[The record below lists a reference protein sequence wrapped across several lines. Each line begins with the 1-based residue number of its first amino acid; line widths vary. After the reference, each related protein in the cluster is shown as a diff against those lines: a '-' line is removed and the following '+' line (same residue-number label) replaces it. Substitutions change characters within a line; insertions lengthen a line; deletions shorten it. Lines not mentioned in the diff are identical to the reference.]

1 MTSKET
7 KETEEAK
14 ESSDEDI
21 NFGKK
26 NPEINFDYLS
36 SIKNELKNDY
46 YTDINIETKSGIPGI
61 FIAFEKISDYFL
73 IEYNLK
79 KCNEDIKCL
88 KYIEEKDEL
97 INKLKQFIE
106 KETLIPKIFEK
117 DISLIKLLCYDLYL
131 YMVFCYK
138 NKILDETLDKNITDY
153 NCIFSLI
160 KTISEIELSVDEKI
174 KKNSLDIFYSLFYFL
189 ILLQKEIFHL
199 IEIYSYISNKFE
211 ENKYLKQKEFYD
223 LFKKNITE
231 KIKIYTKSDS
241 KELISIFLFN
251 ETIFKIL
258 NDKSIENY
266 SIINLFK
273 NIVPECIRLNENLN
287 LNGKEI
293 YTFIELIKVLELSKT
308 NNNNI
313 INIFKLILE
322 ASNYEISKHINIYLN
337 KQESDQILLLS
348 ENNKNIKNEE
358 ANILYTNLNKI
369 FKYIDQNLPNGK
381 QLDDELDDEDES
393 YKDSDN
399 SEDEYRKD
407 SDNSEDEIK
416 SEKKNNKRFNK
427 ENKYKLI
434 IEIFTQELK
443 KYNNNHYYFII
454 LRNLLLENDGEA
466 FEYSKNIFEIIL
478 NKYLFQ
484 KCPKEKENIDKF
496 FEQISDENNP
506 FIKNYFYITK
516 NRKLKVF
523 LEEIILQIFG
533 FYLNG
538 YFMKYTDKINGTI
551 SYKNLDKTIE
561 FLKESINFLE
571 KTEGHDNFEKKILA
585 SLFCC
590 NFIQIYFY
598 HLVKYIYENKDI
610 NIDQLYD
617 YSNIIQIIDGE
628 GDKQTTPFR
637 YSIKIL
643 FMRLLYYNFG
653 KRNNTTFENFKNF
666 DFNGRKITFRDQFK
680 DEKKFEDSNPKLI
693 NYSKIFLEDY
703 NLDKTFK
710 YIYGK
715 KNKNREK
722 NLSKI
727 YYNLSYHSIS
737 FISDTSYKANIITEE
752 EKKNIN
758 ENIELVLKKDEEI
771 YNYHYS
777 KLSYYYLSIMTEKL
791 LKIFEKEKNNS
802 TFSDEKTK
810 EKILGI
816 LMYSFRISFISL
828 ITEKNEYF
836 YENILLLK
844 NNELLNFLQNNF
856 VPGFDTNL
864 TNVSL
869 SENDFDQNM
878 NSNKK
883 ISYLIL
889 RFIFYS
895 HLFYSYSQENFSEEN
910 TKKFTINKSKTCL
923 ETLIKIWDVLE
934 KELDNININ
943 KAEIFLNLVSKYL
956 PEYLKLYLIKD
967 CTDNDK
973 KNEFENKFYNFIQ
986 KCIMNY
992 PEYQKYYIDYSM
1004 RYIIQEYNYPLRY
1017 NEDIYPFMKYFV
1029 VNGKPNIIDIKN
1041 KISNKNFLLNAI
1053 YNNDDYDFDYL
1064 ANFGN
1069 YNIIVNNIIKFLS
1082 YYSHYE
1088 NISSKKINEIK
1099 YLKDKIPLLFDLI
1112 SKNSDDYN
1120 LNQIMNANIG
1130 GLNNIMKKHYEKYIQ
1145 FQNQILSIGIRYNY
1159 CFKRTYRKMN
1169 IQECLYDENI
1179 NFNLSSFSKHTF
1191 FNSIYSKFIT
1201 RNSFDKNKK
1210 VKYFDYQGFDIDINH
1225 LEEELFS
1232 ILFYRKN
1239 IFSFNPFNPII
1250 FRYDG
1255 LNKNKDNNIDNT
1267 NVIKDFLE
1275 KYISEKIGN
1284 NLLEQFNGIIGRS
1297 DKDKYLDYYN
1307 KITIKKTK
1315 EMKKNYYINNINIKE
1330 KENSKKIIEEKIE
1343 KIKKLRENDEELNKK
1358 IDELNNNLNTSNNN
1372 LEELKKKEQNEE
1384 ITKQIK
1390 EEEDKINNLNKEIE
1404 NKNKEKDEN
1413 KKLLD
1418 ENTKKEEEFSKEER
1432 DISSELNKLYDK
1444 KKLNE
1449 LLYNKLNLS
1458 FKQLMNTYEK
1468 DYVLSEKIVKILLD
1482 IAFSIQSLFKYL
1494 LKYNLSQD
1502 IPLFFIYE
1510 NLPENLFNSKYIK
1523 NIFIQ
1528 VPNLCIKHLYS
1539 LYEYLEVILFPFF
1552 LNQIN
1557 ECCDSMISLY
1567 TIEHLNM
1574 IFNENE
1580 FKEKIHI
1587 KKNELIE
1594 ALRKFMCRYLVSSKK
1609 SSEVIDKN
1617 DNLLLLLINK
1627 ELWDYIST
1635 NDDKFTKIKDS
1646 LKNINNLLVEP
1657 ILVKNT
1663 LNLFDILLG
1672 LNSPDNN
1679 QRSNQYLNNFSNIN
1693 KNVIDDN
1700 IMKKTFE
1707 IITEKKEFSKNIE
1720 SVIDFIQNPERII
1733 EFKELV
1739 QIRLNDSDG
1748 CLYSLCK
1755 FEDDKIITV
1764 HRGNN
1769 MNVFKYDKKT
1779 FRKNHSFDKIEI
1791 KGLNDKDIQD
1801 SNKVNCIKTLKD
1813 NSIILCCCTPKI
1825 IRLTIIKNEAKVIET
1840 LDGSS
1845 YNCQQFYN
1853 VIEFDYNKLITSTNT
1868 NIIIWEKKSDN
1879 KYSYKQILST
1889 GSDTN
1894 LVFIN
1899 SNIFAAHVRDNTIR
1913 FYDKNFNETGSR
1925 VSNVTSRIEPLMMTM
1940 LNDEVL
1946 GVCGSG
1952 NYTIYLININTRK
1965 IIKEV
1970 KFEKYSSDYI
1980 SISTLLD
1987 SSIVI
1992 NNNNLECFHVK
2003 LIKEENN
2010 YDLKII
2016 SHLGNLCAET
2026 YTFEYLFDEIFLHS
2040 CVNGHFYAY
2049 LNPNIDKFID
2059 EKNNSKQEE
2068 GIIVDEDIIKEIEEE
2083 KKREKEKEI
2092 EREREEKENP
2102 KIIIE
2107 NFDSLVPEKILKNHY
2122 RAVTNILIL
2131 KDGRLASSSDDQNII
2146 IYKKKEYT
2154 EQCKIIEHTG
2164 SVSYFTQISN
2174 DNIVSCSSDNS
2185 IKIFKLISETEYQ
2198 ALQTLTGHSS
2208 VVTKV
2213 IEDNNNNLIS
2223 CSDDHTIKIWNYN
2236 QSNQNYSLSKT
2247 ININDGGS
2255 HYNILYIKEN
2265 EIVSSSY
2272 NANYLKFWNINDS
2285 NSFKNISMF
2294 CGWTPNCMLKYNDN
2308 ILLVGNSTSTNGIYI
2323 VDLQKYE
2330 IIRQIEGF
2338 KDTNTIINLNINLD
2352 KDNLI
2357 IVGGNYKDKSYSMVL
2372 YEFDINNNSLILKKE
2387 KTGIHDSYVKNI
2399 VLLDKYLISCSAD
2412 NNDNN
2417 IKFWNIPK

>member
-1 MTSKET
+1 MISKET

-14 ESSDEDI
+14 ESSDDDL

-36 SIKNELKNDY
+36 SIKNELKNNY
-46 YTDINIETKSGIPGI
+46 YTDISFETKSGIPGI

-73 IEYNLK
+73 IVYYLK

-106 KETLIPKIFEK
+106 KETFIPKIFEK
-117 DISLIKLLCYDLYL
+117 DNSLLKLLCYDLYL
-131 YMVFCYK
+131 YMVFYYE
-138 NKILDETLDKNITDY
+138 NKILDATLDKNITDY

-160 KTISEIELSVDEKI
+160 KAISEIELNVDEKI
-174 KKNSLDIFYSLFYFL
+174 KINSLDIFYSLFYFL

-211 ENKYLKQKEFYD
+211 EYNYLKPKEFYD
-223 LFKKNITE
+223 LFMENITK

-293 YTFIELIKVLELSKT
+293 YTFIELIKVLELSGK
-308 NNNNI
+308 NNNDI
-313 INIFKLILE
+313 IRNIFKLILE

-348 ENNKNIKNEE
+348 ENENNIKNEE

-369 FKYIDQNLPNGK
+369 FKYIDQNLPNGEP
-381 QLDDELDDEDES
+381 LEDDEDEYYDNCDNS
-393 YKDSDN
+393 DSD
-399 SEDEYRKD
+399 
-407 SDNSEDEIK
+407 EDEIK
-416 SEKKNNKRFNK
+416 YEKKIDKRFNK

-434 IEIFTQELK
+434 IEIFAQELK
-443 KYNNNHYYFII
+443 KYNNNYYYFII
-454 LRNLLLENDGEA
+454 LRNLLLENDGES

-484 KCPKEKENIDKF
+484 KYPQKKEDIDKF
-496 FEQISDENNP
+496 FEKISDESNP

-516 NRKLKVF
+516 HKKLKVF

-551 SYKNLDKTIE
+551 SYKNLDKVICKDIFE
-561 FLKESINFLE
+561 ENLELLKESIIFLE
-571 KTEGHDNFEKKILA
+571 KIGNQDNFEKKILA

-637 YSIKIL
+637 FSIKIL

-653 KRNNTTFENFKNF
+653 KRNNKTFENFKKF
-666 DFNGRKITFRDQFK
+666 DFNGRKIAFRAQFK
-680 DEKKFEDSNPKLI
+680 DDKKFEDSNPKLI

-710 YIYGK
+710 YIYDK
-715 KNKNREK
+715 KDKKIEK

-737 FISDTSYKANIITEE
+737 FISDTSYKAKIITEE
-752 EKKNIN
+752 EKKIIN
-758 ENIELVLKKDEEI
+758 DNIELVLKKDEEI

-791 LKIFEKEKNNS
+791 LKILEKEKSNS
-802 TFSDEKTK
+802 MFSDEKTK

-816 LMYSFRISFISL
+816 LMYSFRICFISL
-828 ITEKNEYF
+828 ITERNEYF
-836 YENILLLK
+836 YENILFLK
-844 NNELLNFLQNNF
+844 NNELFNFLQNNF

-878 NSNKK
+878 DSNKK
-883 ISYLIL
+883 ISNLIL

-895 HLFYSYSQENFSEEN
+895 HLFYSYSMENFSEEN
-910 TKKFTINKSKTCL
+910 TRKFTINKNKTCL

-934 KELDNININ
+934 KELDNRNIS

-967 CTDNDK
+967 CNDNNK
-973 KNEFENKFYNFIQ
+973 KNEFENKFYKFIQ

-1017 NEDIYPFMKYFV
+1017 KEEIYPFMKYFV

-1041 KISNKNFLLNAI
+1041 KISNENFLLNSI
-1053 YNNDDYDFDYL
+1053 YKNNNYDYDYL
-1064 ANFGN
+1064 TNFRN
-1069 YNIIVNNIIKFLS
+1069 YNIIVVNITKFLS
-1082 YYSHYE
+1082 YYSYYE

-1120 LNQIMNANIG
+1120 LNEIMKANIG
-1130 GLNNIMKKHYEKYIQ
+1130 GLNNIIKKHYEKYIK
-1145 FQNQILSIGIRYNY
+1145 FQNQILLKGIRYNY

-1169 IQECLYDENI
+1169 IQDCLYDENI

-1239 IFSFNPFNPII
+1239 IFSFNHFNPII

-1267 NVIKDFLE
+1267 DVIKNYLE
-1275 KYISEKIGN
+1275 KYINEKMGN
-1284 NLLEQFNGIIGRS
+1284 NLLEQFNRIIGRS
-1297 DKDKYLDYYN
+1297 DKDKDKYLDYYN
-1307 KITIKKTK
+1307 KKTK
-1315 EMKKNYYINNINIKE
+1315 EMKKDYYINNINIKE

-1343 KIKKLRENDEELNKK
+1343 KIKKLREKDEKLNKK
-1358 IDELNNNLNTSNNN
+1358 IEELNNNLNASNNN
-1372 LEELKKKEQNEE
+1372 LGELKKKEQNEE

-1418 ENTKKEEEFSKEER
+1418 ENTKKEGEFTEEKR
-1432 DISSELNKLYDK
+1432 DILSELNKLYDK

-1449 LLYNKLNLS
+1449 LLYKKLNLS
-1458 FKQLMNTYEK
+1458 FTQLMNTYEK

-1482 IAFSIQSLFKYL
+1482 ILFSIQSLFKYL
-1494 LKYNLSQD
+1494 LKYKLSED

-1510 NLPENLFNSKYIK
+1510 NLPEKLFNSKYIK

-1528 VPNLCIKHLYS
+1528 LPNLCIKHLYS

-1557 ECCDSMISLY
+1557 ECYSSVISQY
-1567 TIEHLNM
+1567 TIEHLKM

-1609 SSEVIDKN
+1609 SSEVIDK
-1617 DNLLLLLINK
+1617 DENLLLLLINK

-1635 NDDKFTKIKDS
+1635 NEDKFIKIKDS
-1646 LKNINNLLVEP
+1646 LININKLLVEP

-1663 LNLFDILLG
+1663 LFLFDILLG

-1700 IMKKTFE
+1700 IMMKTFE
-1707 IITEKKEFSKNIE
+1707 IITEKKEFSKNVE

-1733 EFKELV
+1733 EFNELV
-1739 QIRLNDSDG
+1739 KIRLEDSNG
-1748 CLYSLCK
+1748 SLYSLCK

-1764 HRGNN
+1764 HRGED
-1769 MNVFKYDKKT
+1769 MVVFKYDQKT

-1791 KGLNDKDIQD
+1791 KGLKDIKD
-1801 SNKVNCIKTLKD
+1801 SNQVNCIKTLKD

-1825 IRLTIIKNEAKVIET
+1825 IRLTIIKNEAKVIEI

-1853 VIEFDYNKLITSTNT
+1853 VIEFDYNKLIASTNT

-1879 KYSYKQILST
+1879 KYSYKQNIST
-1889 GSDTN
+1889 GSETN
-1894 LVFIN
+1894 LVYIN
-1899 SNIFAAHVRDNTIR
+1899 ENIFVAHVNDNTIR
-1913 FYDKNFNETGSR
+1913 FYDKNFKETGSR
-1925 VSNVTSRIEPLMMTM
+1925 VSNVTSRFEPLMMTM
-1940 LNDEVL
+1940 LNDELL

-1952 NYTIYLININTRK
+1952 NYTIYLININSRK

-1970 KFEKYSSDYI
+1970 KFENYSSDYI

-1992 NNNNLECFHVK
+1992 NNMDKVCFHVK
-2003 LIKEENN
+2003 LIKEKNN

-2016 SHLGNLCAET
+2016 SILSNLCAQT
-2026 YTFEYLFDEIFLHS
+2026 FTFEYLFDEIFLHS

-2049 LNPNIDKFID
+2049 LNPNIGKLID
-2059 EKNNSKQEE
+2059 EKSNSKKEE
-2068 GIIVDEDIIKEIEEE
+2068 GIIVDEYIIKEIEEQI
-2083 KKREKEKEI
+2083 KREKEKEK

-2102 KIIIE
+2102 KSIKE
-2107 NFDSLVPEKILKNHY
+2107 KFDSLVPEKVLKNHSK
-2122 RAVTNILIL
+2122 AVTNILIL
-2131 KDGRLASSSDDQNII
+2131 KDGRLASSSDDLSII

-2154 EQCKIIEHTG
+2154 EQCKIKEHNG
-2164 SVSYFTQISN
+2164 AVSYFTQISN
-2174 DNIVSCSSDNS
+2174 DNIVSCSSDKS
-2185 IKIFKLISETEYQ
+2185 IKIFKLISEKEYQ
-2198 ALQTLTGHSS
+2198 TLQTLTGHSS
-2208 VVTKV
+2208 TVTKV

-2223 CSDDHTIKIWNYN
+2223 CSDDHTIKIWNYT

-2247 ININDGGS
+2247 ININDEGS
-2255 HYNILYIKEN
+2255 YYNILFIKEN

-2272 NANYLKFWNINDS
+2272 YANYLKFWNINNS
-2285 NSFKNISMF
+2285 NSFKNISMV
-2294 CGWTPNCMLKYNDN
+2294 CGWTSNCMIKYNDN
-2308 ILLVGNSTSTNGIYI
+2308 ILLVGNYTSTNGIYI

-2338 KDTNTIINLNINLD
+2338 KDTNTILNINLD
-2352 KDNLI
+2352 NNNFIL
-2357 IVGGNYKDKSYSMVL
+2357 VGGNYKDKGYSMVL
-2372 YEFDINNNSLILKKE
+2372 YEFDINNNSLILIKE
-2387 KTGIHDSYVKNI
+2387 KTGIHNSYVKNI
-2399 VLLDKYLISCSAD
+2399 VLLDKYLISCSSS
-2412 NNDNN
+2412 NNDN